1 MRCSLPT
8 GPPNVETKRRIIM
21 FDDTSLWLM
30 LGSMASTAGLLGF
43 WFEKTAGTNSHDP
56 WAASQL
62 D

>member
-1 MRCSLPT
+1 
-8 GPPNVETKRRIIM
+8 M

-43 WFEKTAGTNSHDP
+43 WFDKAGDTTGNDP

>member
-1 MRCSLPT
+1 
-8 GPPNVETKRRIIM
+8 M

-43 WFEKTAGTNSHDP
+43 WFDRTGVAEVNDP
-56 WAASQL
+56 WANSLL

>member
-1 MRCSLPT
+1 
-8 GPPNVETKRRIIM
+8 M

-43 WFEKTAGTNSHDP
+43 WFERTGESHGGDP
-56 WAASQL
+56 WANSQL